1 MTNSI
6 ALILDDESDILEL
19 ISLTLLRMG
28 IDSHCCKTIAEAREA
43 LEKKSFDFCLTDL
56 RLPDGDGLSLVEY
69 INQKH
74 SELPVA
80 VITAHGSMDVAIQ
93 ALKAGAFDF
102 VNKPIELTKLR
113 DLVQT
118 ALHIKQQEAELESN
132 AQSPSELLIGQS
144 EAIEV
149 VRRSIKKLAK
159 SMAPVFINGASGTGK
174 ELVARMI
181 HLSGPRSKQ
190 PFVAVNCGAIPSEL
204 MESEFFGH
212 KKGAF
217 TGAVSDKQG
226 LFLAASGGTLFLD
239 EVADLP
245 LNMQVKLLRVLQ
257 EKSVRAIGSEVE
269 SDVDVRILT
278 ATHKN
283 LEQLVEKNEFRQDL
297 FYRINVINLNVP
309 KLSDRPT
316 DIPLIANHILKKLTK
331 EYDIENLILAES
343 SIDLL
348 CQYQFPGN
356 VRELENILERA
367 VTMADDHIINPHDLH
382 IPQNATKNIVSSI
395 PRLSSLRG
403 GSLDTYLMNIE
414 KQLIDQALEQTSGN
428 KTKAAELLGISFRA
442 MRYKLKKIEEESATS
457 DDIENNTD

>member
-1 MTNSI
+1 MTNAI
-6 ALILDDESDILEL
+6 ALVLDDEADILEL

-28 IDSHCCKTIAEAREA
+28 IDSHCCKTIAEARDA
-43 LEKKSFDFCLTDL
+43 LDKKAFDFCLTDL
-56 RLPDGDGLSLVEY
+56 RLPDGDGLSLVKH
-69 INQKH
+69 INQNYG
-74 SELPVA
+74 ELPVA

-118 ALHIKQQEAELESN
+118 ALNIKQQEAELEKDDNSST
-132 AQSPSELLIGQS
+132 QLLIGQS
-144 EAIEV
+144 DAIEV

-245 LNMQVKLLRVLQ
+245 LSMQVKLLRVLQ
-257 EKSVRAIGSEVE
+257 EKSVRAIGSESE

-283 LEQLVEKNEFRQDL
+283 LDQLVEKSEFRQDL

-309 KLSDRPT
+309 KLSERPT
-316 DIPLIANHILKKLTK
+316 DIPLIANHILNKLAT
-331 EYDIENLILAES
+331 EYDIDNLSLS
-343 SIDLL
+343 STSIELL

-367 VTMADDHIINPHDLH
+367 VTMADEHVIQPHDLH
-382 IPQNATKNIVSSI
+382 ISQNSPQNSVNTTPK
-395 PRLSSLRG
+395 LSSLQG

-414 KQLIDQALEQTSGN
+414 KQLIDQALEQTNGN

-442 MRYKLKKIEEESATS
+442 MRYKLKKIDEEAE
-457 DDIENNTD
+457 D